1 MNAFARIP
9 SELKFLPQWI
19 VWRLVHKEGAKKPT
33 KVPYSPTFHGL
44 PASVTNPAS
53 WGTFDQALA
62 TFADGTYQG
71 IGFVLTYDD
80 PYTFIDLD
88 DAGGDQAIFDRQQR
102 VFSEFQSYA
111 ERSPS
116 GTGLHII
123 VRGRIGP
130 PGRKRAQI
138 EVYSGERFMTM
149 TGDVYRDAPIVECQ
163 EKLSIL
169 YDQMGGP
176 AAIYQYGKD
185 QAQRDEDGVVIGRAM
200 DAANGAKFRDLFE
213 GNWDRYYASQSEADF
228 ALVDIVAFYTQ
239 NREQIAR
246 IFRASALGQRDK
258 AKRDDYLSAMTN
270 RAFDRQLPEVD
281 VESLQSLDRAF
292 AEMLNR
298 EQQAKE
304 DQFALPGFVSI
315 NGQPV
320 YPASEE
326 GKGAAEGPAAPTYA
340 TPGKDRDQA
349 DGQYAQDVVPVNGSS
364 IIFPPGLVGAIAEF
378 IYAAA
383 PRPVPEIALVGA
395 IGLVAGIVGRAY
407 NISGA
412 GLNQYVLALAP
423 TGTGKEAINSGVMK
437 LVTAVRGDGVSGA
450 PSIMDYIGPGDT
462 RSDAALIKWLA
473 KHPCFVSIQGE
484 WGMRLKK
491 MAAPN
496 ANANEIGV
504 RGALMDL
511 WGKSGHGNVLNP
523 LAYSDK
529 EKNTASVTSPSFTL
543 IGESTPERFYE
554 ALDETLIADGL
565 LPRFLTI
572 EYAGKRPANNEASA
586 NAYPSFALIDMMRTI
601 VAHVQAVQ
609 AANNVVNVELND
621 QAVQLMKDFD
631 RYADTQI
638 NGANSRETNR
648 HMWNRA
654 HLKALKLAAIV
665 AVGLNPHYPVVDL
678 DCAQWA
684 TDLVVRDITNI
695 LERFERGEVGSGAM
709 GANEAKQIAD
719 MIGVITRFM
728 RGDGTDAAKYGIP
741 GNMHM
746 QGVFTLT
753 ALTRR
758 LMAVA
763 SFRNDRMGA
772 TNAIKRSVQHLLDGD
787 EIRELPK
794 SQMNTMFGTTARAF
808 TIAKPSTF
816 Q

>member
-1 MNAFARIP
+1 
-9 SELKFLPQWI
+9 
-19 VWRLVHKEGAKKPT
+19 
-33 KVPYSPTFHGL
+33 
-44 PASVTNPAS
+44 
-53 WGTFDQALA
+53 
-62 TFADGTYQG
+62 
-71 IGFVLTYDD
+71 
-80 PYTFIDLD
+80 
-88 DAGGDQAIFDRQQR
+88 
-102 VFSEFQSYA
+102 
-111 ERSPS
+111 
-116 GTGLHII
+116 
-123 VRGRIGP
+123 
-130 PGRKRAQI
+130 
-138 EVYSGERFMTM
+138 
-149 TGDVYRDAPIVECQ
+149 
-163 EKLSIL
+163 
-169 YDQMGGP
+169 
-176 AAIYQYGKD
+176 
-185 QAQRDEDGVVIGRAM
+185 M
-200 DAANGAKFRDLFE
+200 DAANGASSAICSKVIGIAITRRNRKPTL
-213 GNWDRYYASQSEADF
+213 R
-228 ALVDIVAFYTQ
+228 LIDIVAFYTQ

-246 IFRASALGQRDK
+246 IFRSSGLGQRDK
-258 AKRDDYLSAMTN
+258 AKRDDYVTAMTN

-364 IIFPPGLVGAIAEF
+364 IIFPPGLVGAVAEF

-450 PSIMDYIGPGDT
+450 PSIMDFIGPGDT

-572 EYAGKRPANNEASA
+572 EYNGQAPGEQRSVGACCPKLRPNRHDAIDRRPCSSGPGCEQRRQCRTERSSDPANE
-586 NAYPSFALIDMMRTI
+586 
-601 VAHVQAVQ
+601 
-609 AANNVVNVELND
+609 
-621 QAVQLMKDFD
+621 
-631 RYADTQI
+631 
-638 NGANSRETNR
+638 
-648 HMWNRA
+648 
-654 HLKALKLAAIV
+654 
-665 AVGLNPHYPVVDL
+665 GL
-678 DCAQWA
+678 
-684 TDLVVRDITNI
+684 
-695 LERFERGEVGSGAM
+695 
-709 GANEAKQIAD
+709 
-719 MIGVITRFM
+719 
-728 RGDGTDAAKYGIP
+728 
-741 GNMHM
+741 
-746 QGVFTLT
+746 
-753 ALTRR
+753 
-758 LMAVA
+758 
-763 SFRNDRMGA
+763 
-772 TNAIKRSVQHLLDGD
+772 RSL
-787 EIRELPK
+787 R
-794 SQMNTMFGTTARAF
+794 
-808 TIAKPSTF
+808 
-816 Q
+816 

>member
-1 MNAFARIP
+1 
-9 SELKFLPQWI
+9 
-19 VWRLVHKEGAKKPT
+19 
-33 KVPYSPTFHGL
+33 
-44 PASVTNPAS
+44 
-53 WGTFDQALA
+53 
-62 TFADGTYQG
+62 
-71 IGFVLTYDD
+71 
-80 PYTFIDLD
+80 
-88 DAGGDQAIFDRQQR
+88 
-102 VFSEFQSYA
+102 
-111 ERSPS
+111 
-116 GTGLHII
+116 
-123 VRGRIGP
+123 
-130 PGRKRAQI
+130 
-138 EVYSGERFMTM
+138 
-149 TGDVYRDAPIVECQ
+149 
-163 EKLSIL
+163 
-169 YDQMGGP
+169 
-176 AAIYQYGKD
+176 
-185 QAQRDEDGVVIGRAM
+185 M
-200 DAANGAKFRDLFE
+200 DAANGDKFRDLFE
-213 GNWDRYYASQSEADF
+213 GNWDRYYSSQSEADF
-228 ALVDIVAFYTQ
+228 ALIDIIAFYTQ
-239 NREQIAR
+239 NRDQIAR
-246 IFRASALGQRDK
+246 IFRSSGLGQRDK
-258 AKRDDYLSAMTN
+258 AKRDDYVTAMTN

-281 VESLQSLDRAF
+281 VESLQSLGSRIRRN
-292 AEMLNR
+292 AEPR
-298 EQQAKE
+298 T
-304 DQFALPGFVSI
+304 
-315 NGQPV
+315 
-320 YPASEE
+320 ASERRSVRIA
-326 GKGAAEGPAAPTYA
+326 GVRIDQRTARLSSFRRRKRGGGRTSRPYLCDTGQGSR
-340 TPGKDRDQA
+340 PGGR
-349 DGQYAQDVVPVNGSS
+349 QYAQDVVPVNGSS

-395 IGLVAGIVGRAY
+395 IGLIAGIVGRAY

-450 PSIMDYIGPGDT
+450 PSIMDFIGPGDT

-572 EYAGKRPANNEASA
+572 EYNGKRPQNNEASA
-586 NAYPSFALIDMMRTI
+586 HAVPSFALIDMMRSI

-609 AANNVVNVELND
+609 ASNNVVNVELND
-621 QAVQLMKDFD
+621 QAIRLMKDFD
-631 RYADTQI
+631 RYADSQI

-695 LERFERGEVGSGAM
+695 LDRFESGEIGGGAL
-709 GANEAKQIAD
+709 GASEQRQIAD
-719 MIGVITRFM
+719 MI
-728 RGDGTDAAKYGIP
+728 AANY
-741 GNMHM
+741 
-746 QGVFTLT
+746 
-753 ALTRR
+753 ALHARRWNRSSEVRHSRQYAYARR
-758 LMAVA
+758 LHVFGAEQTAYGNGFVPQR
-763 SFRNDRMGA
+763 SDRRN
-772 TNAIKRSVQHLLDGD
+772 KRDQTRHS
-787 EIRELPK
+787 
-794 SQMNTMFGTTARAF
+794 AF
-808 TIAKPSTF
+808 A
-816 Q
+816 

>member
-1 MNAFARIP
+1 MTFDRIP
-9 SELKFLPQWI
+9 SELKFRPQWV
-19 VWRLVHKEGAKKPT
+19 VWKLIQKEGAKKPT
-33 KVPYSPTFHGL
+33 KVPYSPKWGGM

-53 WGTFDQALA
+53 WGTFDDAIA
-62 TFADGTYQG
+62 AHKAGGFDGL
-71 IGFVLTYDD
+71 GFVLTYDD
-80 PYTFIDLD
+80 PYTFVDLD
-88 DAGGDQAIFDRQQR
+88 DTGGDQAIFDRQQR
-102 VFSEFQSYA
+102 VFSELPSYA

-123 VRGRIGP
+123 CKGRIGP

-149 TGDVYRDAPIVECQ
+149 TGEVYRDAPIIDCQ

-176 AAIYQYGKD
+176 AAIHSYGAD
-185 QAQRDEDGVVIGRAM
+185 QQQRDDDGTIIGRAM

-213 GNWDRYYASQSEADF
+213 GEWEKHYASQSEADF
-228 ALVDIVAFYTQ
+228 ALIDIVAFYTQ
-239 NREQIAR
+239 NRAQIAR
-246 IFRASALGQRDK
+246 IFRVSALGQRDK
-258 AKRDDYLSAMTN
+258 AKRDDYVSNMTN

-298 EQQAKE
+298 EQQANE
-304 DQFALPGFVSI
+304 DQFALPGFVNI
-315 NGQPV
+315 NGKPV
-320 YPASEE
+320 VPELEE
-326 GKGAAEGPAAPTYA
+326 NGAGEGPPAPTST
-340 TPGKDRDQA
+340 TPGKDRFEA
-349 DGQYAQDVVPVNGSS
+349 DGQYAQHIVSVNDSS
-364 IIFPPGLVGAIAEF
+364 IIFPPGLVGEVARF

-395 IGLVAGIVGRAY
+395 IGLIAGIVGRAY

-450 PSIMDYIGPGDT
+450 PSVMDFIGPGDT

-473 KHPCFVSIQGE
+473 KHPCIVSIQGE

-511 WGKSGHGNVLNP
+511 WGKSGAGNVLNP

-529 EKNTASVTSPSFTL
+529 DKNTASVNSPSFTL
-543 IGESTPERFYE
+543 VGESTPERFYE

-572 EYAGKRPANNEASA
+572 EYNGMRPVNNEGAA
-586 NAYPSFALIDMMRTI
+586 HAYPSFALIDMMRSI
-601 VAHVQAVQ
+601 IAHVQAVM
-609 AANNVVNVELND
+609 ASNNTITVQLD
-621 QAVQLMKDFD
+621 DRAVQLMKDFD

-665 AVGLNPHYPVVDL
+665 AVGLNPHSPVVDA
-678 DCAQWA
+678 DSAQWA

-695 LERFERGEVGSGAM
+695 LGRFERGEIGGGAM
-709 GANEAKQIAD
+709 GVSERRQIDD
-719 MIGVITRFM
+719 MTKVIRDWM
-728 RGDGTDAAKYGIP
+728 RGDGTEAAKYGIP
-741 GNMHM
+741 GTMHI
-746 QGVFTLT
+746 QGVFTAT

-758 LMAVA
+758 LMAMA
-763 SFRNDRMGA
+763 SFRNDRNGA
-772 TNAIKRSVQHLLDGD
+772 TNAIKRAVAHLLDGD
-787 EIRELPK
+787 DIREIPK
-794 SQMNTMFGTTARAF
+794 SQMATMFNTTARAF
-808 TIAKPSTF
+808 TIAKPETF
-816 Q
+816 V